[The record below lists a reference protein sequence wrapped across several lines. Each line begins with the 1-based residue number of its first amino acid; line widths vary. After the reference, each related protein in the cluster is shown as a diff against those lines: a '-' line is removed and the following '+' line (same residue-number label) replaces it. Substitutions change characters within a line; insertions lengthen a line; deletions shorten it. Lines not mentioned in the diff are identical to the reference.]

1 MKNSVSIV
9 LFLVLL
15 CNSAVL
21 LAQTQPEQIKTEN
34 DKFQDYFYESLL
46 QKGIGNNDKAII
58 ALEQCLKF
66 KPNDATTYFEI
77 GKNQLAR
84 KEYENAY
91 SSFEKATQID
101 PKNKWFWVGMYDVN
115 YQSKDFIK
123 AIITVKKLIEFDP
136 IYKEDLTS
144 LYMIT
149 KQFDKALVLINELN
163 DKNGKS
169 DKRELYKIQILSQ
182 GNFQEA
188 EIVNLKEQIS
198 KNPKL
203 ESNYIALIRLYS
215 ENNDS
220 KNVLEVTRKLE
231 AEIPTSEWAQVGLF
245 KFYLENNQTEK
256 AVISMNVVLASSKM
270 DDKIRHRILNEFL
283 IYVDTNPQFV
293 PDLEKAISYFDKDQ
307 NVDVAKEIG
316 KYYHNKK
323 QWQKAATYYER
334 ALKNNSVEDIEIDLL
349 LLDVYV
355 ESKEFG
361 LMEKKASLLIES
373 FPTQPQFYYFAGLAN
388 NQLLQFK
395 KAKEFLE
402 MGLDYLVENVLLE
415 INYNIQL
422 GEAYN
427 GLGNVQ
433 KKEFYF
439 SKANQLIKDKK

>member
-182 GNFQEA
+182 GNFQEV

-283 IYVDTNPQFV
+283 IYVDTNPKFV

-402 MGLDYLVENVLLE
+402 MGLDYLVDNVLLE

>member
-182 GNFQEA
+182 GNFQEV

-215 ENNDS
+215 ENDDP
-220 KNVLEVTRKLE
+220 KNALDITRKLE

-402 MGLDYLVENVLLE
+402 MGLDYLVDNVLLE

>member
-182 GNFQEA
+182 GNFQEV

-293 PDLEKAISYFDKDQ
+293 SDLEKAISYFDKDQ

-323 QWQKAATYYER
+323 QLQKAATYYER

-402 MGLDYLVENVLLE
+402 MGLDYLMDNLLLE

>member
-182 GNFQEA
+182 GNFQEV

-293 PDLEKAISYFDKDQ
+293 TDLEKAISYFDKDQ

-323 QWQKAATYYER
+323 QLQKAATYYER

-402 MGLDYLVENVLLE
+402 MGLDYLMDNLLLE

>member
-9 LFLVLL
+9 VFLVLL

-21 LAQTQPEQIKTEN
+21 LAQTEPEQIKTAA

-66 KPNDATTYFEI
+66 KPNDATTFFEL
-77 GKNQLAR
+77 GKNQLAQ

-115 YQSKDFIK
+115 YQSKDFKK

-149 KQFDKALVLINELN
+149 NQFDKALILINELN

-182 GNFQEA
+182 GNFQEV

-220 KNVLEVTRKLE
+220 KNALEITRRLEV
-231 AEIPTSEWAQVGLF
+231 EIPTSEWAQVGLF
-245 KFYLENNQTEK
+245 KFYLDNNQIDK
-256 AVISMNVVLASSKM
+256 AVISMNMILASSKM

-283 IYVDTNPQFV
+283 VFVDKNPVFT
-293 PDLEKAISYFDKDQ
+293 PDLEKAISYFDHDK

-323 QWQKAATYYER
+323 QWEKAALYYEQT
-334 ALKNNSVEDIEIDLL
+334 LKSNLDQDVETNLL
-349 LLDVYV
+349 LLQVYV
-355 ESKEFG
+355 ELNKFTVI
-361 LMEKKASLLIES
+361 EKKAALLIES

-388 NQLLQFK
+388 NQLQNFK
-395 KAKEFLE
+395 KAKELLE
-402 MGLDYLVENVLLE
+402 MGLDYLVDNVLLE

-422 GEAYN
+422 GEAFN
-427 GLGNVQ
+427 GLGDIT
-433 KKEFYF
+433 KKEFYY

>member
-293 PDLEKAISYFDKDQ
+293 SDLEKAISYFDKDQ

-323 QWQKAATYYER
+323 QLQKAATYYER

-402 MGLDYLVENVLLE
+402 MGLDYLVDNLLLE